1 MPVYTYK
8 GYDKE
13 GGLIGGVIEADSP
26 RNAVSKL
33 KQKDILTFRVN
44 KPRLAG
50 NFFKANPAK
59 DLPRITREL
68 ANLLGAGVPIVE
80 TLTAL
85 SSDCGHYWNN
95 VLVDIKDRISGG
107 ASLGRA
113 MKSFNGL
120 FPDYYCHMIS
130 GGEESGKLAEVL
142 RDLAGFLD
150 LEASLKNKI
159 KNVMIYPAV
168 MFVAGVFIIG
178 FILTFIIPRIASVF
192 ESANTALP
200 LATRIL
206 IGVSS
211 GLSGYWIIIFA
222 ALIGAGYF
230 LRWLIKERQA
240 MTDGLLFKNL
250 KVLRS
255 LYLARFSRILAM
267 LLDSGLPLINTL
279 ESGAVSVG
287 NLAFRNNI
295 REAVRK
301 VSSGAS
307 LSAALHGFPNVF
319 VQIIASCEKSGSLV
333 LGLRKAS
340 GVFEEDFREQAQVLM
355 ALLEPAVILILG
367 AIVAFIAFAVLLPMF
382 SMEQLI
388 AK

>member
-1 MPVYTYK
+1 M
-8 GYDKE
+8 
-13 GGLIGGVIEADSP
+13 IEADTP
-26 RNAVSKL
+26 GNAVNQL
-33 KQKDILTFRVN
+33 KQKNILTTSVN
-44 KPRLAG
+44 KPVLAES
-50 NFFKANPAK
+50 FFKANPAT
-59 DLPRITREL
+59 DLPHMTREL

-85 SSDCGHYWNN
+85 SGDCGPYWNN
-95 VLVDIKDRISGG
+95 VLVEIKDRISGG
-107 ASLGRA
+107 SSLGRA

-120 FPDYYCHMIS
+120 FPDYYCHMVL

-142 RDLAGFLD
+142 KDLAGFLE
-150 LEASLKNKI
+150 LEVSLKTKI
-159 KNVMIYPAV
+159 NNVMIYPAV
-168 MFVAGVFIIG
+168 MFVAGILIVG

-192 ESANTALP
+192 ESANAALP

-211 GLSGYWIIIFA
+211 GLSRYWIIIFA
-222 ALIGAGYF
+222 VLIGAGYI
-230 LRWLIKERQA
+230 LRWTIREKRI
-240 MTDGLLFKNL
+240 MTDDLLFKNL

-267 LLDSGLPLINTL
+267 LLDAGSPLINAL
-279 ESGAVSVG
+279 EAGAVSVG

-295 REAVRK
+295 QQAIRK

-307 LSAALHGFPNVF
+307 LSVALSGFPRVF
-319 VQIIASCEKSGSLV
+319 VQIIASCEKSGNLV
-333 LGLRKAS
+333 PGLRKAS
-340 GVFEEDFREQAQVLM
+340 EVFEEDFKKQAERLM
-355 ALLEPAVILILG
+355 ALLEPAVILLLG

-388 AK
+388 TR

>member
-8 GYDKE
+8 GYDIE
-13 GGLIGGVIEADSP
+13 GRSVGGVIEADTP
-26 RNAVSKL
+26 GNAVNQL
-33 KQKDILTFRVN
+33 KQKNILTTSVN
-44 KPRLAG
+44 KPVLAES
-50 NFFKANPAK
+50 FFKANPAT
-59 DLPRITREL
+59 DLPHMTREL

-85 SSDCGHYWNN
+85 SGDCGPYWNN
-95 VLVDIKDRISGG
+95 VLVEIKDRISGG
-107 ASLGRA
+107 SSLGRA

-120 FPDYYCHMIS
+120 FPDYYCHMVL

-142 RDLAGFLD
+142 KDLAGFLE
-150 LEASLKNKI
+150 LEVSLKTKI
-159 KNVMIYPAV
+159 NNVMIYPAV
-168 MFVAGVFIIG
+168 MFVAGILIVG

-192 ESANTALP
+192 ESANAALP

-211 GLSGYWIIIFA
+211 GLSRYWIIIFA
-222 ALIGAGYF
+222 VLIGAGYI
-230 LRWLIKERQA
+230 LRWTIREKRI
-240 MTDGLLFKNL
+240 MTDDLLFKNL

-267 LLDSGLPLINTL
+267 LLDAGSPLINAL
-279 ESGAVSVG
+279 EAGAVSVG

-295 REAVRK
+295 QQAIRK

-307 LSAALHGFPNVF
+307 LSVALSGFPRVF
-319 VQIIASCEKSGSLV
+319 VQIIASCEKSGNLV
-333 LGLRKAS
+333 PGLRKAS
-340 GVFEEDFREQAQVLM
+340 EVFEEDFKKQAERLM
-355 ALLEPAVILILG
+355 ALLEPAVILLLG

-388 AK
+388 TR

>member
-8 GYDKE
+8 GYDKT
-13 GGLIGGVIEADSP
+13 GQLIGGVIEADSP
-26 RNAVSKL
+26 SSVVSHL
-33 KQKDILTFRVN
+33 KQKDILTFRVH

-85 SSDCGHYWNN
+85 SGDCGHYWNN
-95 VLVDIKDRISGG
+95 VLVEIKDRISAG

-120 FPDYYCHMIS
+120 FPDYYCHMIAA
-130 GGEESGKLAEVL
+130 GEESGKLADIL
-142 RDLAGFLD
+142 KDLAGFLD
-150 LEASLKNKI
+150 MEASLKNKI
-159 KNVMIYPAV
+159 KIVMIYPAV
-168 MFVAGVFIIG
+168 MFVAGIFIVG
-178 FILTFIIPRIASVF
+178 FILVFIIPRIASVF

-200 LATRIL
+200 LATRLL

-211 GLSGYWIIIFA
+211 ILSHYWMVIFA
-222 ALIGAGYF
+222 AIIGAGYF
-230 LRWLIKERQA
+230 LRWLTTKRRA
-240 MTDGLLFKNL
+240 MTDDFLFKHF

-267 LLDSGLPLINTL
+267 LLDSGLPLINAL

-287 NLAFRNNI
+287 NLGFRNNI
-295 REAVRK
+295 RESVQK

-319 VQIIASCEKSGSLV
+319 VQIIASCEKSGNLIS
-333 LGLRKAS
+333 GLRKAS
-340 GVFEEDFREQAQVLM
+340 GVFEEDFKEKTEALM
-355 ALLEPAVILILG
+355 ALLEPAVILVLG
-367 AIVAFIAFAVLLPMF
+367 TIVAFIAFAVLLPMF

>member
-8 GYDKE
+8 GYDKK
-13 GGLIGGVIEADSP
+13 GRFICGVIEADNPS
-26 RNAVSKL
+26 NAVSQL

-50 NFFKANPAK
+50 NFFKTNPAK
-59 DLPRITREL
+59 GLPRITREL
-68 ANLLGAGVPIVE
+68 ANLLGAGVPIIE
-80 TLTAL
+80 TLNAL
-85 SSDCGHYWNN
+85 SGDSGYYWNN
-95 VLVDIKDRISGG
+95 FLVEIKDRISGG

-120 FPDYYCHMIS
+120 FPDYYCHMVS

-150 LEASLKNKI
+150 LEESLKNKI
-159 KNVMIYPAV
+159 KNVMVYPAV
-168 MFVAGVFIIG
+168 MFVAGIFIVG

-200 LATRIL
+200 LATRML
-206 IGVSS
+206 IWVSS
-211 GLSGYWIIIFA
+211 VLSGYWIVIFA
-222 ALIGAGYF
+222 VFIGAGYF
-230 LRWLIKERQA
+230 LRWLIKERRA
-240 MTDGLLFKNL
+240 MIDGFLFKNI

-255 LYLARFSRILAM
+255 LYLARFSRVLAM
-267 LLDSGLPLINTL
+267 LLDSGLPLVNAL

-287 NLAFRNNI
+287 NQAFRNNI
-295 REAVRK
+295 REAVIK

-307 LSAALHGFPNVF
+307 LSAALRGFPKVF
-319 VQIIASCEKSGSLV
+319 VQIIASCEKSGNLV
-333 LGLRKAS
+333 PGLRKAS
-340 GVFEEDFREQAQVLM
+340 GVFEEDFKEQAQRLM
-355 ALLEPAVILILG
+355 TLLEPAVILLLG
-367 AIVAFIAFAVLLPMF
+367 AIVAFIVFAVLLPMF

-388 AK
+388 TK

>member
-13 GGLIGGVIEADSP
+13 GRFISGVIEADSP
-26 RNAVSKL
+26 SNAVSQL

-44 KPRLAG
+44 KPRLIR
-50 NFFKANPAK
+50 NFFKTNPAK
-59 DLPRITREL
+59 SLPRITREL
-68 ANLLGAGVPIVE
+68 ANLLGAGVPIIE
-80 TLTAL
+80 TLNAL
-85 SSDCGHYWNN
+85 SGDSGYYWNN
-95 VLVDIKDRISGG
+95 FLVEIKERISGG

-120 FPDYYCHMIS
+120 FPDYYCHMVS

-150 LEASLKNKI
+150 LEESLKNKI

-168 MFVAGVFIIG
+168 MFVAGIFIVG

-200 LATRIL
+200 LATRML

-211 GLSGYWIIIFA
+211 ILSGYWIIIFA
-222 ALIGAGYF
+222 AFIGAGYF
-230 LRWLIKERQA
+230 LRWLIKERRA
-240 MTDGLLFKNL
+240 MFDGFLFKNI

-255 LYLARFSRILAM
+255 LYLARFSRVLAM
-267 LLDSGLPLINTL
+267 LLDSGLPLVNAL

-287 NLAFRNNI
+287 NQAFRNNI

-307 LSAALHGFPNVF
+307 LSGALHGFPKVF
-319 VQIIASCEKSGSLV
+319 VQIIASCEKSGNLV
-333 LGLRKAS
+333 PGLRKAS
-340 GVFEEDFREQAQVLM
+340 EVFEEDFKEQAQRLM
-355 ALLEPAVILILG
+355 TLLEPAVILLLG
-367 AIVAFIAFAVLLPMF
+367 AIVAFIVFAVLLPMF

-388 AK
+388 TK